1 MADEK
6 IEILLVED
14 NPDDAELAIRALKK
28 QKLAGNLLWLKNGR
42 EALDFI
48 FAPNSSNNLQSL
60 KVIFLDLKLP
70 FVDGLEV
77 LRKIKSDEQTRTI
90 PAVMLTSSG
99 EPEDIAEAY
108 RLGANSYI
116 VKPILHADFEKAL
129 SGLSAYWLKMNIT
142 LS

>member
-1 MADEK
+1 MSDR

-28 QKLAGNLLWLKNGR
+28 QNLADNLLWLKNGR

-48 FAPNSSNNLQSL
+48 FAPNGSNNLQSL
-60 KVIFLDLKLP
+60 KVIFLDLKMP

-77 LRKIKSDEQTRTI
+77 LQKIKADEQTKAI

-99 EPEDIAEAY
+99 EPEDIAKAY

-116 VKPILHADFEKAL
+116 VKPVVHADFEKAL
-129 SGLSAYWLKMNIT
+129 SGLSAYWLGMNIT
-142 LS
+142 PS